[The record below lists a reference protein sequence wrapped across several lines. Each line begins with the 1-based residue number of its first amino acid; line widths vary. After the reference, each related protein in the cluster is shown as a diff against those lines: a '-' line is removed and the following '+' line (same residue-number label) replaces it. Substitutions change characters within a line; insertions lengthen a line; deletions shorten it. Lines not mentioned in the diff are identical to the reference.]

1 MSVDFHV
8 EGEHFDPEAPQDHS
22 VWINLC
28 NANARDLLDWLHIP
42 HEDLMGQIKGT
53 ELAVKCRRRLWDED
67 CNHDPGKDEL
77 IIKTPGKATLIE
89 CGREDDYLRVRTQ
102 WLLAMA
108 VRAGERM
115 VFFG

>member
-28 NANARDLLDWLHIP
+28 NRNAGDLLTWLWIP
-42 HEDLMGQIKGT
+42 HDGLFGSIKGT
-53 ELAVKCRRRLWDED
+53 ELAARCRRRLWDVPQ
-67 CNHDPGKDEL
+67 NHDQGLETVTDGRV
-77 IIKTPGKATLIE
+77 TD
-89 CGREDDYLRVRTQ
+89 CGREDDYLRTRTQ

-108 VRAGERM
+108 ERAGERM
-115 VFFG
+115 VLFG